1 MSRIWQVEKARN
13 RRNRIMITK
22 ENFGARLSELRV
34 GGGQNSAREMSLA
47 LGQNPSY
54 INRIENGKALPS
66 MQGFFS
72 ICEYLKITPA
82 EFFNDEV
89 EQPGEIR
96 ALVEKLQKLPQE
108 QLQLVEQITEQ
119 FLDK

>member
-1 MSRIWQVEKARN
+1 MNYES
-13 RRNRIMITK
+13 
-22 ENFGARLSELRV
+22 
-34 GGGQNSAREMSLA
+34 GGQNSAREMSLA

-108 QLQLVEQITEQ
+108 QLRLVEQITEQ
-119 FLDK
+119 FLNK

>member
-1 MSRIWQVEKARN
+1 MEKQ
-13 RRNRIMITK
+13 MITK
-22 ENFGARLSELRV
+22 VNFGKRISDLRI

-72 ICEYLKITPA
+72 ICEYLQITPGDLEA
-82 EFFNDEV
+82 PREV
-89 EQPGEIR
+89 RELMEKI
-96 ALVEKLQKLPQE
+96 EKLTPE
-108 QLQLVEQITEQ
+108 QRTLIRQVVEQ
-119 FLDK
+119 FLGE

>member
-1 MSRIWQVEKARN
+1 
-13 RRNRIMITK
+13 MIY
-22 ENFGARLSELRV
+22 ES

-72 ICEYLKITPA
+72 ICDYLKITPA

>member
-1 MSRIWQVEKARN
+1 MNCES
-13 RRNRIMITK
+13 
-22 ENFGARLSELRV
+22 
-34 GGGQNSAREMSLA
+34 GGGQNSAGEMSLA

-108 QLQLVEQITEQ
+108 QLRLVEQITEQ
-119 FLDK
+119 FLNK

>member
-1 MSRIWQVEKARN
+1 
-13 RRNRIMITK
+13 
-22 ENFGARLSELRV
+22 
-34 GGGQNSAREMSLA
+34 MSLA

-72 ICEYLKITPA
+72 ICDYLKITPA

-108 QLQLVEQITEQ
+108 QLRLVEQITEQ
-119 FLDK
+119 FLNK

>member
-1 MSRIWQVEKARN
+1 
-13 RRNRIMITK
+13 MITK

-34 GGGQNSAREMSLA
+34 GGGQNSTREMSLA

-72 ICEYLKITPA
+72 ICDYLKITPA

-108 QLQLVEQITEQ
+108 QLRLVEQITEQ
-119 FLDK
+119 FLNK

>member
-1 MSRIWQVEKARN
+1 MNYES
-13 RRNRIMITK
+13 
-22 ENFGARLSELRV
+22 
-34 GGGQNSAREMSLA
+34 GGQNSAREMSLA

-89 EQPGEIR
+89 EEPGEIR

-108 QLQLVEQITEQ
+108 QLRLVEQITEQ
-119 FLDK
+119 FLNK

>member
-1 MSRIWQVEKARN
+1 
-13 RRNRIMITK
+13 
-22 ENFGARLSELRV
+22 
-34 GGGQNSAREMSLA
+34 MSLA

-72 ICEYLKITPA
+72 ICDYLKITPA

>member
-1 MSRIWQVEKARN
+1 MNYES
-13 RRNRIMITK
+13 
-22 ENFGARLSELRV
+22 

-119 FLDK
+119 FLNK

>member
-1 MSRIWQVEKARN
+1 MNYES
-13 RRNRIMITK
+13 
-22 ENFGARLSELRV
+22 
-34 GGGQNSAREMSLA
+34 GGGQNSAGEMSLA

-72 ICEYLKITPA
+72 ICDYLKITPA

>member
-1 MSRIWQVEKARN
+1 
-13 RRNRIMITK
+13 MITK

-108 QLQLVEQITEQ
+108 QLRLVEQITEQ
-119 FLDK
+119 FLNK

>member
-1 MSRIWQVEKARN
+1 MNYES
-13 RRNRIMITK
+13 
-22 ENFGARLSELRV
+22 

-72 ICEYLKITPA
+72 ICDYLKITPA

-96 ALVEKLQKLPQE
+96 ALVKKLQKLPQE

>member
-1 MSRIWQVEKARN
+1 MNCES
-13 RRNRIMITK
+13 
-22 ENFGARLSELRV
+22 
-34 GGGQNSAREMSLA
+34 GGQNSAGEMSLA

-72 ICEYLKITPA
+72 ICDYLKITPA

-108 QLQLVEQITEQ
+108 QLRLVEQITEQ
-119 FLDK
+119 FLNK

>member
-1 MSRIWQVEKARN
+1 MNYES
-13 RRNRIMITK
+13 
-22 ENFGARLSELRV
+22 
-34 GGGQNSAREMSLA
+34 GGQNSAREMSLA

-72 ICEYLKITPA
+72 ICDYLKITPA

-96 ALVEKLQKLPQE
+96 ALVKKLQKLPQE

>member
-1 MSRIWQVEKARN
+1 MT
-13 RRNRIMITK
+13 TK
-22 ENFGARLSELRV
+22 ENFGSRLSELRV

-72 ICEYLKITPA
+72 ICDYLKITPA

-108 QLQLVEQITEQ
+108 QLQLIARKSSNMSTG
-119 FLDK
+119 K

>member
-1 MSRIWQVEKARN
+1 
-13 RRNRIMITK
+13 MITK

-34 GGGQNSAREMSLA
+34 GGGQNSAGEMSLA

-72 ICEYLKITPA
+72 ICDYLKITPA

>member
-1 MSRIWQVEKARN
+1 MNYES
-13 RRNRIMITK
+13 
-22 ENFGARLSELRV
+22 

>member
-1 MSRIWQVEKARN
+1 MNYES
-13 RRNRIMITK
+13 
-22 ENFGARLSELRV
+22 

-108 QLQLVEQITEQ
+108 QLRLVEQITEQ
-119 FLDK
+119 FLNK

>member
-1 MSRIWQVEKARN
+1 MNYES
-13 RRNRIMITK
+13 
-22 ENFGARLSELRV
+22 
-34 GGGQNSAREMSLA
+34 GGQNSAREMSLA

-72 ICEYLKITPA
+72 ICDYLKITPA

-108 QLQLVEQITEQ
+108 QLRLVEQITEQ
-119 FLDK
+119 FLNK

>member
-1 MSRIWQVEKARN
+1 MNYES
-13 RRNRIMITK
+13 
-22 ENFGARLSELRV
+22 

-72 ICEYLKITPA
+72 ICDYLKITPA

>member
-1 MSRIWQVEKARN
+1 MNYES
-13 RRNRIMITK
+13 
-22 ENFGARLSELRV
+22 

-72 ICEYLKITPA
+72 ICDYLKITPA

-108 QLQLVEQITEQ
+108 QLRLVEQITEQ

>member
-1 MSRIWQVEKARN
+1 MNYES
-13 RRNRIMITK
+13 
-22 ENFGARLSELRV
+22 
-34 GGGQNSAREMSLA
+34 GGQNSAREMSLA

-72 ICEYLKITPA
+72 ICDYLKITPA

>member
-72 ICEYLKITPA
+72 ICDYLKITPA

>member
-1 MSRIWQVEKARN
+1 MNYESR
-13 RRNRIMITK
+13 
-22 ENFGARLSELRV
+22 
-34 GGGQNSAREMSLA
+34 GGQNSAREMSLA

-72 ICEYLKITPA
+72 ICDYLKITPA

>member
-1 MSRIWQVEKARN
+1 MNYES
-13 RRNRIMITK
+13 
-22 ENFGARLSELRV
+22 

-108 QLQLVEQITEQ
+108 QLRLVEQITEQ

>member
-1 MSRIWQVEKARN
+1 
-13 RRNRIMITK
+13 
-22 ENFGARLSELRV
+22 
-34 GGGQNSAREMSLA
+34 MSLA

-72 ICEYLKITPA
+72 ICDYLKITPA

-108 QLQLVEQITEQ
+108 QFQLVEQITEQ

>member
-1 MSRIWQVEKARN
+1 
-13 RRNRIMITK
+13 
-22 ENFGARLSELRV
+22 
-34 GGGQNSAREMSLA
+34 MSLA

-72 ICEYLKITPA
+72 ICDYLKITPA

-119 FLDK
+119 FLNK

>member
-1 MSRIWQVEKARN
+1 
-13 RRNRIMITK
+13 MITK

-72 ICEYLKITPA
+72 ICDYLKITPA

-89 EQPGEIR
+89 EEPGEIR

-108 QLQLVEQITEQ
+108 QLRLVEQITEQ
-119 FLDK
+119 FLNK

>member
-1 MSRIWQVEKARN
+1 M
-13 RRNRIMITK
+13 
-22 ENFGARLSELRV
+22 RV
-34 GGGQNSAREMSLA
+34 GGGQNSAGEMSLA

-72 ICEYLKITPA
+72 ICDYLKITPA